1 MLTTMLIG
9 SLLLQPPSIDSLL
22 EGAHEVRIETE
33 QTWDE
38 GATMSDHSGSA
49 IGPGL
54 RSRDA
59 DAAMDVAAPELSLP
73 GGGSALGFGSSTDV
87 TAGMMNPLFIIGG
100 ILILGAAFLAYPL
113 RRFRG
118 SLIIGGIGAGTIA
131 LGVTIETVPWAIAS
145 IVLAILGVGGYC
157 GVEWLRSRLERERD
171 SLAQDRD
178 NTREALSILK
188 RTIAGQPEAEAAL
201 AQLRT
206 SLGSDARAKKI
217 DEA

>member
-22 EGAHEVRIETE
+22 EDAHEVRIETK

-38 GATMSDHSGSA
+38 GTRMSDHSGSA

-59 DAAMDVAAPELSLP
+59 DAAMDVAAPELRLP
-73 GGGSALGFGSSTDV
+73 GGGSALGSGSSTDV
-87 TAGMMNPLFIIGG
+87 TASMPNPLFIIGG
-100 ILILGAAFLAYPL
+100 ILVLGAAFLAYPL

-118 SLIIGGIGAGTIA
+118 AAIIGGFSVGAIA
-131 LGVTIETVPWAIAS
+131 LGVTIETVPWSIAS
-145 IVLAILGVGGYC
+145 IVLAILGVVGYC
-157 GVEWLRSRLERERD
+157 GAEWLRSRIERERD
-171 SLAQDRD
+171 GVAQERD
-178 NTREALSILK
+178 DTREALSILK

-206 SLGSDARAKKI
+206 SLGDDARAKKI